1 MNRNRDLVSLTKLY
15 ESNYTNQLTGNNEQ
29 EISIQLLQGRGWQ
42 LDDNPQGIAPDGS
55 IPMTNGGEP
64 VYVGVDGSIDNQP
77 REAYLADNEEDEMVI
92 AGDAQE
98 AEDQNPLENY
108 EDEEATAEDE
118 DECAYIANRPQIKRE
133 SYHGRANRDWSMLS
147 ESYDAIRN
155 K

>member
-29 EISIQLLQGRGWQ
+29 EISIQLLQDRGWQ

-77 REAYLADNEEDEMVI
+77 REAYLADNEEDEMVV
-92 AGDAQE
+92 AGNSQE
-98 AEDQNPLENY
+98 AEDQNSLENY
-108 EDEEATAEDE
+108 EGEEASAEDE
-118 DECAYIANRPQIKRE
+118 DECACIAERPKIKKE

-147 ESYDAIRN
+147 ESYDKIRN